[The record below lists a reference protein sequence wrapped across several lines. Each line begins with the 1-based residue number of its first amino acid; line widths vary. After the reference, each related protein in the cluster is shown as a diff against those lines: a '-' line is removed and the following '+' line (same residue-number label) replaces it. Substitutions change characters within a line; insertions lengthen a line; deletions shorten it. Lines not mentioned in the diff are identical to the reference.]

1 MKRSCLLSKLVL
13 MINTNH
19 DNRADGLVLLLT
31 VAPESVNNFYIM
43 DFQRHLQV
51 DSPYGREMVGMGAGA
66 VTELGVCVT
75 VHRQLRRTIVARSC
89 LPCWFIQRHIEQGG
103 P

>member
-1 MKRSCLLSKLVL
+1 MKRFCLLFKLVL

-19 DNRADGLVLLLT
+19 GYSADGLLLLLT
-31 VAPESVNNFYIM
+31 LVPESVNNFYM
-43 DFQRHLQV
+43 VDFQRHLQV
-51 DSPYGREMVGMGAGA
+51 DSPYGREMVGVGAGA

-75 VHRQLRRTIVARSC
+75 VHRQLRRTIITRSC
-89 LPCWFIQRHIEQGG
+89 LPCWFIQRDIEQGG